1 MNVTKKLL
9 LVISTAIIFIFSK
22 PVLYAEEEEILL
34 QTISEQKLSNN
45 ERSTNFRKSSLSKIR
60 QYISKH
66 KFTKFKWIK

>member
-34 QTISEQKLSNN
+34 QTISEQFQAVTKDLQTL
-45 ERSTNFRKSSLSKIR
+45 EKSSLSKIR